1 MKNRKDIDGASDSED
16 PEQPKLASQGNVR
29 SYYFRGKDRRRSE
42 RAATDNVSDIKSR
55 EESAT
60 AREQAAQWREEAAT
74 SREQEIHTT
83 ATVQAASDD
92 HMMMLQQANERLIIT
107 TIKAQELA
115 EQLQA
120 TKDQLESAKLMA
132 EKANLAKSTFL
143 SSMSHELRS
152 PLNAILGFAQ
162 MLESDTRTPV
172 TPPQKERT
180 GQILKAGWYLLDL
193 INDILDLAAIESGKL
208 SSSHEP
214 VSLVDVM
221 IDCQAMIESQ
231 AHEHDIRVTF
241 THIGSPC
248 FVYADRTRVKQVIL
262 NLLSNAI
269 KYNRVGGTVVV
280 DCSVISQERV
290 RVSVTDTGAGL
301 TPDKLEQ
308 LFQPF
313 NRLGQEEGPE
323 QGTGI
328 GLVVTKQL
336 IELMNG
342 TIGVESTVGSGS
354 IFWIEL
360 NMRAEHQHGIDAV
373 ALEAPVPPPAENN
386 MRVSTLL
393 YVEDNPANLMLVE
406 QLIARRKD
414 MRILSAGDAQL
425 GIALARAH
433 QPEIIL
439 MDINLPGISGIEAL
453 KILREDPLTQHIPVI
468 ALSANAMPHDISKA
482 LESGFFRYLTKP
494 IKVDEFMETLDVA
507 LKLSETAEH
516 TRK

>member
-29 SYYFRGKDRRRSE
+29 LYSVRGNDRRRSV
-42 RAATDNVSDIKSR
+42 RAATDNVTDIKSR

-60 AREQAAQWREEAAT
+60 AREQAVS
-74 SREQEIHTT
+74 SREQEIYTT
-83 ATVQAASDD
+83 ATVQVASDD
-92 HMMMLQQANERLIIT
+92 HKMMLQQANERLTIT

-120 TKDQLESAKLMA
+120 TKDQLESATLVA
-132 EKANLAKSTFL
+132 EKANLAKSAFL
-143 SSMSHELRS
+143 SNMSHELRS

-162 MLESDTRTPV
+162 LLESDTRTPP
-172 TPPQKERT
+172 TPPQKERI

-193 INDILDLAAIESGKL
+193 INDILDLASIESGKQSL
-208 SSSHEP
+208 SHEP
-214 VSLVDVM
+214 VPLVDVM
-221 IDCQAMIESQ
+221 LDCQAMIESQ

-248 FVYADRTRVKQVIL
+248 FVYADPTRVKQVIL

-269 KYNRVGGTVVV
+269 KYNRRGGTVVV
-280 DCSVISQERV
+280 DCSVMPQERI

-336 IELMNG
+336 IELMDG

-360 NMRAEHQHGIDAV
+360 NMTDEPRRSNDAV

-386 MRVSTLL
+386 MRLSTLL
-393 YVEDNPANLMLVE
+393 YVEDNPTNLMLVE
-406 QLIARRKD
+406 QLIARRKN
-414 MRILSAGDAQL
+414 MRILSAGDAEL

-433 QPEIIL
+433 HPEIIL

-468 ALSANAMPHDISKA
+468 ALSANAVPHDIKKA

-507 LKLSETAEH
+507 LKLSETAENSSE
-516 TRK
+516 